1 MIFIHFNAN
10 LIYSADLLLFQSM
23 QHYLQINNV
32 RSSPDEMK
40 VDLVGVKMNSVE
52 LRPAEVRSY
61 LVEFKQLLNII
72 FLC

>member
-1 MIFIHFNAN
+1 MIFKHFNVN

-23 QHYLQINNV
+23 QHYLQINHV